1 MSVMDLYIAK
11 MERQLDDW
19 TATLAAMKTK
29 LDDSELQ
36 GRLEFHSQL
45 DASQRQHEL
54 ACRHLDELKQSG
66 EEAWQTL
73 KSGVEAAWKEL
84 ATSVREEIT

>member
-1 MSVMDLYIAK
+1 MSVMDLYVAK
-11 MERQLDDW
+11 MEGQLNGW
-19 TATLAAMKTK
+19 SARIAAMKTK
-29 LDDSELQ
+29 LDESEEQ
-36 GRLEFHSQL
+36 GRLEFHNQL

-54 ACRHLDELKQSG
+54 ACRHLEELKQSG

-84 ATSVREEIT
+84 TTSIREKM

>member
-1 MSVMDLYIAK
+1 MSAMDLYLVK
-11 MERQLDDW
+11 MEGQLNDW
-19 TATLAAMKTK
+19 SARLAAMKTK

-36 GRLEFHSQL
+36 DRLEFHNQL

-54 ACRHLDELKQSG
+54 ACRHLEELKQSG

-84 ATSVREEIT
+84 TTSIREKM